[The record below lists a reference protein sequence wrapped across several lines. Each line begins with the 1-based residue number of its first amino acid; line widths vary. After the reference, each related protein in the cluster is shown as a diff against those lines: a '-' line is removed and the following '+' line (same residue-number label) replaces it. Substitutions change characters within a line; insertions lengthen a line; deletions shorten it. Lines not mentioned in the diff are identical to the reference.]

1 MEKKIVLSGMRPTG
15 KMHLG
20 HLNGALSNW
29 LKLQEEYDCFF
40 FSADWHALTT
50 EYADPGNVKT
60 WREEMLLDWLA
71 VGIDPEKATIFE
83 QASQPLHAELFMLL
97 GMVVPLPWLERVPTY
112 KEQQQQLTE
121 KDLNTYGFLGY
132 PLLQTADIIMYKAN
146 FVPVG
151 EDQLPHIEMSRE
163 VVRRF
168 NNFYGEIFPEPEG
181 KVTEV
186 PRVPGID
193 GRKMSKSYNNT
204 IDLTDNRDSVWGK
217 LRPMVTDTNRKR
229 LSDPGDPDIC
239 PVHDLHKIYSGPEQ
253 LGEVEEGCRTAGIGC
268 IDCKKIL
275 FENMVRELEPLW
287 ERRIAY
293 ENKRELLTDILSSGN
308 KAASKV
314 AEATMAEVRKA
325 IGL

>member
-1 MEKKIVLSGMRPTG
+1 MEKKRVLSGMRPTG

-50 EYADPGNVKT
+50 EYADAGHVSH
-60 WREEMLLDWLA
+60 WREEMILDWLA
-71 VGIDPEKATIFE
+71 IGIDPEKSTIFN
-83 QASQPLHAELFMLL
+83 QARQPLHAELFTLL

-132 PLLQTADIIMYKAN
+132 PLLQTADIIIYKAN

-168 NNFYGEIFPEPEG
+168 NNFYGAVFPEPEG

-186 PRVPGID
+186 PRVPGTD
-193 GRKMSKSYNNT
+193 GRKMSKSYGNT
-204 IDLTDNRDSVWGK
+204 IDLTDNRDSVWDK

-229 LSDPGDPDIC
+229 RSDPGDPKIC
-239 PVHDLHKIYSGPEQ
+239 PVHDLHKIYSSQEQ
-253 LGEVEEGCRTAGIGC
+253 LAEIEEGCRSAGIGC
-268 IDCKKIL
+268 VDCKKML

-293 ENKRELLTDILSSGN
+293 ESKRNLLEDILNSGN
-308 KAASKV
+308 ETATKV
-314 AEATMAEVRKA
+314 AGETMDAVRKA
-325 IGL
+325 IGI